1 MSSMPLC
8 AAHHPMPDFN
18 GDAIAQYMRT
28 DFITLPDHLS
38 VNGAREYF
46 VSQLKT
52 DDIPG
57 QVFVVAGKALRGVL
71 SIKRLLQEKDTSLNI
86 NHLTDSCL
94 FHVKPDDER
103 AQVVAELAEREVDLV
118 AVVER
123 GELVGCLMEKEVA
136 HLQEDDVT
144 EDVQLQG
151 ATLPLEKP
159 YLEISPWTLWKK
171 RSVWLLLLFVA
182 EAYTSSVLQHFEEAL
197 ESAIALAFFIPL
209 LIGTGGNSGTQITS
223 TLVRSMALGEVRLR
237 DMGRVIR
244 KEVSTSLLIAL
255 TLGLAGCLRA
265 WMMGIGMEITLIVS
279 LTLVCITLWSA
290 VVSSVIPMVLKRIG
304 IDPAV
309 VSAPFIATLI
319 DGTGLIIYFK
329 IAQHFLGLN

>member
-1 MSSMPLC
+1 M
-8 AAHHPMPDFN
+8 
-18 GDAIAQYMRT
+18 
-28 DFITLPDHLS
+28 
-38 VNGAREYF
+38 
-46 VSQLKT
+46 
-52 DDIPG
+52 
-57 QVFVVAGKALRGVL
+57 AGKALRGVL

-123 GELVGCLMEKEVA
+123 GELVGCLMEKEIA

-151 ATLPLEKP
+151 ATLPLEKT

>member
-1 MSSMPLC
+1 MSTIQHCTAHLP
-8 AAHHPMPDFN
+8 AANFD

-28 DFITLPDHLS
+28 DFITLPEHLS
-38 VNGAREYF
+38 VSEARELF
-46 VSQLKT
+46 ISRLT
-52 DDIPG
+52 SDEIPG
-57 QVFVVAGKALRGVL
+57 QVFVMAGKKLRGSL
-71 SIKRLLQEKDTSLNI
+71 SIKKLLQENETAQPIRYLM
-86 NHLTDSCL
+86 DSCL
-94 FHVKPDDER
+94 FRVRPDDER
-103 AQVVAELAEREVDLV
+103 QQVVAELTERGLDLV
-118 AVVER
+118 PVVDK
-123 GELVGCLMEKEVA
+123 GELVGCLMEKEIA
-136 HLQEDDVT
+136 HLLEDDVT
-144 EDVQLQG
+144 EDVHRQG
-151 ATLPLEKP
+151 ATLPLDQP

-171 RSVWLLLLFVA
+171 RAVWLLLLFVA
-182 EAYTSSVLQHFEEAL
+182 EAYTSSVLQHFGEAL

-223 TLVRSMALGEVRLR
+223 TLVRAMALGEVRLR

-244 KEVSTSLLIAL
+244 KEVTTSLLIAI
-255 TLGLAGCLRA
+255 TLGLAGCIRA
-265 WMMGIGMEITLIVS
+265 WMMGIGMEITMIVS

-290 VVSSVIPMVLKRIG
+290 VVSSVIPMVLKRVG

>member
-1 MSSMPLC
+1 MSSIHVC
-8 AAHHPMPDFN
+8 NAHHPAPAFD

-38 VNGAREYF
+38 VHEAREFF
-46 VSQLKT
+46 VSQLT
-52 DDIPG
+52 SDDIPG
-57 QVFVVAGKALRGVL
+57 QVFVVAEKQLCGVL
-71 SIKRLLQEKDTSLNI
+71 SIKKLLQASDTAQSIRALM
-86 NHLTDSCL
+86 DSCL
-94 FHVKPDDER
+94 FRVKPDDER
-103 AQVVAELAEREVDLV
+103 PHIIAELTERQLDLV
-118 AVVER
+118 PVVDK
-123 GELVGCLMEKEVA
+123 GELVGCLMEKEIA
-136 HLQEDDVT
+136 HLLEDDVT
-144 EDVQLQG
+144 EDVQRQG

-159 YLEISPWTLWKK
+159 YLDISPWTLWKK

-223 TLVRSMALGEVRLR
+223 TLVRAMALGEVRLR

-244 KEVSTSLLIAL
+244 KEASTSLLIAI

-265 WMMGIGMEITLIVS
+265 WMMGIGVEITLIVS

-329 IAQHFLGLN
+329 IAQYFLGLN

>member
-123 GELVGCLMEKEVA
+123 GELVGCLMEKEIA

-329 IAQHFLGLN
+329 IAQYFLGLN

>member
-46 VSQLKT
+46 VSQLTT

-71 SIKRLLQEKDTSLNI
+71 SIKRLLQEKDTSLSI

-103 AQVVAELAEREVDLV
+103 AQVVAELAERELDLV
-118 AVVER
+118 AVVEK
-123 GELVGCLMEKEVA
+123 GELVGCLMEKEIA

-159 YLEISPWTLWKK
+159 YMEISPWTLWKK

-265 WMMGIGMEITLIVS
+265 WMMGIGVEITLIVS

-329 IAQHFLGLN
+329 IAQYFLGLN

>member
-46 VSQLKT
+46 VSQLT
-52 DDIPG
+52 PDDIPG

-123 GELVGCLMEKEVA
+123 GELVGCLMEKEIA

>member
-123 GELVGCLMEKEVA
+123 GELVGCLMEKEIA

-309 VSAPFIATLI
+309 VSAPFITTLI

>member
-1 MSSMPLC
+1 
-8 AAHHPMPDFN
+8 MPDFN

-123 GELVGCLMEKEVA
+123 GELVGCLMEKEIA

>member
-1 MSSMPLC
+1 M
-8 AAHHPMPDFN
+8 
-18 GDAIAQYMRT
+18 
-28 DFITLPDHLS
+28 
-38 VNGAREYF
+38 
-46 VSQLKT
+46 
-52 DDIPG
+52 
-57 QVFVVAGKALRGVL
+57 AGKALRGVL

-123 GELVGCLMEKEVA
+123 GELVGCLMEKEIA

-159 YLEISPWTLWKK
+159 YLEISPWTLWKNVRSGSCCCLSQKLIPAACFSILK
-171 RSVWLLLLFVA
+171 RRWN
-182 EAYTSSVLQHFEEAL
+182 LQLPRPFY
-197 ESAIALAFFIPL
+197 SAINWYWRQQRYADYFDA
-209 LIGTGGNSGTQITS
+209 GTFNGAG
-223 TLVRSMALGEVRLR
+223 RSAAARYGPGDPQRSFNFAADR
-237 DMGRVIR
+237 SDAGHGRV
-244 KEVSTSLLIAL
+244 
-255 TLGLAGCLRA
+255 LARVDDGHRYGNHA
-265 WMMGIGMEITLIVS
+265 DRR

>member
-46 VSQLKT
+46 VSQLTT

-123 GELVGCLMEKEVA
+123 GELVGCLMEKEIA

-182 EAYTSSVLQHFEEAL
+182 EAYTSSVIQHFEEAL

>member
-1 MSSMPLC
+1 
-8 AAHHPMPDFN
+8 
-18 GDAIAQYMRT
+18 MRT

-46 VSQLKT
+46 VSQLTT

-86 NHLTDSCL
+86 NHLMDSCL

-123 GELVGCLMEKEVA
+123 GELVGCLMEKEIA

>member
-1 MSSMPLC
+1 MSSIQLC
-8 AAHHPMPDFN
+8 AAHQATSGFN

-28 DFITLPDHLS
+28 DFITLQEHLS
-38 VNGAREYF
+38 VHEAREHF
-46 VSQLKT
+46 ISQLT
-52 DDIPG
+52 SDDIPG
-57 QVFVVAGKALRGVL
+57 QVFVVAGKKLRGSL
-71 SIKRLLQEKDTSLNI
+71 SVKKLLQEGDAGQSIRYLM
-86 NHLTDSCL
+86 DSCL
-94 FHVKPDDER
+94 FRVKPDDER
-103 AQVVAELAEREVDLV
+103 PQVIAELNERGLELVPVVDK
-118 AVVER
+118 
-123 GELVGCLMEKEVA
+123 GELVGCLMEKEIA
-136 HLQEDDVT
+136 HLLEDDVT
-144 EDVQLQG
+144 EDAQLQG

-182 EAYTSSVLQHFEEAL
+182 EAYT
-197 ESAIALAFFIPL
+197 
-209 LIGTGGNSGTQITS
+209 GNSGTQITS

-244 KEVSTSLLIAL
+244 KEVSTSFLIAL

-329 IAQHFLGLN
+329 IAQYFLGLN

>member
-1 MSSMPLC
+1 M
-8 AAHHPMPDFN
+8 
-18 GDAIAQYMRT
+18 
-28 DFITLPDHLS
+28 
-38 VNGAREYF
+38 
-46 VSQLKT
+46 
-52 DDIPG
+52 
-57 QVFVVAGKALRGVL
+57 AGKALRGVL

-123 GELVGCLMEKEVA
+123 GELVGCLMEKEIA

-197 ESAIALAFFIPL
+197 ESAIATAFFIPL

>member
-46 VSQLKT
+46 VSQLTT

-57 QVFVVAGKALRGVL
+57 QVFVVAGKALHGVL

-123 GELVGCLMEKEVA
+123 GELVGCLMEKEIA

-329 IAQHFLGLN
+329 IAQYFLGLN

>member
-8 AAHHPMPDFN
+8 AAHHRMPDFN

-46 VSQLKT
+46 VSQLTT

-123 GELVGCLMEKEVA
+123 GELVGCLMEKEIA

>member
-38 VNGAREYF
+38 VSGAREYF
-46 VSQLKT
+46 VSQLTT

-123 GELVGCLMEKEVA
+123 GELVGCLMEKEIA

>member
-1 MSSMPLC
+1 M
-8 AAHHPMPDFN
+8 
-18 GDAIAQYMRT
+18 
-28 DFITLPDHLS
+28 
-38 VNGAREYF
+38 
-46 VSQLKT
+46 
-52 DDIPG
+52 
-57 QVFVVAGKALRGVL
+57 
-71 SIKRLLQEKDTSLNI
+71 
-86 NHLTDSCL
+86 
-94 FHVKPDDER
+94 
-103 AQVVAELAEREVDLV
+103 
-118 AVVER
+118 
-123 GELVGCLMEKEVA
+123 
-136 HLQEDDVT
+136 
-144 EDVQLQG
+144 
-151 ATLPLEKP
+151 
-159 YLEISPWTLWKK
+159 
-171 RSVWLLLLFVA
+171 WLLLLFVA

-244 KEVSTSLLIAL
+244 KEVSTSFLIAL

-290 VVSSVIPMVLKRIG
+290 IVSSVIPMMLKRIG

-329 IAQHFLGLN
+329 IAQYFLGLN

>member
-46 VSQLKT
+46 VSQLTT

-103 AQVVAELAEREVDLV
+103 AQVVAELTEREVDLV

-123 GELVGCLMEKEVA
+123 GELVGCLMEKEIA

>member
-46 VSQLKT
+46 VSQLTT

-71 SIKRLLQEKDTSLNI
+71 SIKRLLQEKDTTLSI

-103 AQVVAELAEREVDLV
+103 AQVVAELAERELDLV
-118 AVVER
+118 AVVEK
-123 GELVGCLMEKEVA
+123 GELVGCLMEKEIA

-265 WMMGIGMEITLIVS
+265 WMMGIGVEITLIVS

-329 IAQHFLGLN
+329 IAQYFLGLN